1 MLSFIRKTIFFLL
14 PIISLLLSL
23 ELAVRYSENT
33 FKSKSKFILSN
44 PDIELLILG
53 SSHNQGIKDESF
65 SLKSANLAVY
75 MQDLQLDSALF
86 FSQIK
91 NLKSL
96 KYIILEFDYIT
107 LFKKNPEDYF
117 RYSWYYIYY
126 NINLN
131 DLEGIDKYSLYKS
144 SPVFFNDILIK
155 KFKYQD
161 GLHINKFEKMKYDD
175 EKIEIETRKRFV
187 NIKKVLS
194 KKNFEF
200 NSNKLNSIVEYCE
213 KNKIQVILLSNPM
226 YKAYIKNYDP
236 KLNRIR
242 LNYLND
248 LKSKYSSIIHF
259 NYEKQTIFNVKDFTD
274 EDHLNQNA
282 LIKYTQ
288 LINVRLDS
296 LEQLNSLH

>member
-187 NIKKVLS
+187 NIKKFYQ
-194 KKNFEF
+194 KKI
-200 NSNKLNSIVEYCE
+200 LNL
-213 KNKIQVILLSNPM
+213 IQTN
-226 YKAYIKNYDP
+226 
-236 KLNRIR
+236 
-242 LNYLND
+242 
-248 LKSKYSSIIHF
+248 
-259 NYEKQTIFNVKDFTD
+259 
-274 EDHLNQNA
+274 
-282 LIKYTQ
+282 
-288 LINVRLDS
+288 
-296 LEQLNSLH
+296 

>member
-1 MLSFIRKTIFFLL
+1 M
-14 PIISLLLSL
+14 
-23 ELAVRYSENT
+23 
-33 FKSKSKFILSN
+33 
-44 PDIELLILG
+44 
-53 SSHNQGIKDESF
+53 
-65 SLKSANLAVY
+65 
-75 MQDLQLDSALF
+75 
-86 FSQIK
+86 
-91 NLKSL
+91 
-96 KYIILEFDYIT
+96 
-107 LFKKNPEDYF
+107 
-117 RYSWYYIYY
+117 
-126 NINLN
+126 
-131 DLEGIDKYSLYKS
+131 
-144 SPVFFNDILIK
+144 
-155 KFKYQD
+155 
-161 GLHINKFEKMKYDD
+161 
-175 EKIEIETRKRFV
+175 
-187 NIKKVLS
+187 
-194 KKNFEF
+194 
-200 NSNKLNSIVEYCE
+200 NSIVEYCE